1 MQILGRIL
9 KLRRRRPDGPFGIA
23 GDPGREPGTITWP
36 ELIRTIQSI
45 YGLSTVDLGKLMG
58 KSTSTIRTYKSYKV
72 KREPPDSFKQAFY
85 SLVKVLNEAP
95 AEVLLT
101 LDGRQGI
108 IKGKDKTW
116 HVVSLGSG
124 IFLHECRRCDEFF
137 VAQWNAKTCPTCKS
151 KEEVRT
157 YE

>member
-9 KLRRRRPDGPFGIA
+9 RRRRRPEA
-23 GDPGREPGTITWP
+23 ERHAVTWP
-36 ELIRTIQSI
+36 DLIRIVQAN
-45 YGLSTVDLGKLMG
+45 YGLSTVDLAKLMS

-72 KREPPDSFKQAFY
+72 NREPPDDFKQAFY
-85 SLVKVLNEAP
+85 SLVKVLKEAP

-124 IFLHECRRCDEFF
+124 IFLHECHRCNDFF
-137 VAQWNAKTCPTCKS
+137 VAQWNAKTCPTCK
-151 KEEVRT
+151 EDDT
-157 YE
+157 YVIERSEDERQ